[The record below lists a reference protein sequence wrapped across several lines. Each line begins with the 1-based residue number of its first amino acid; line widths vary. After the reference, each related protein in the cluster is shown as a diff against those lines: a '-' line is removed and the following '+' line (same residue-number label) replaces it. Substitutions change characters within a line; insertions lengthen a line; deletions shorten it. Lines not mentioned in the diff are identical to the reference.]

1 MIEYKDLYSY
11 ISKEIFKYLNRTY
24 YSDCVVEFEQSYD
37 GINWTEERE
46 FIILRDKEIYMTDW
60 NEGQHFIR
68 NLKICHF
75 EQMLFP
81 VLTVEG

>member
-1 MIEYKDLYSY
+1 MTKCEDLYGYVSM
-11 ISKEIFKYLNRTY
+11 EIYKYLERTY
-24 YSDCVVEFEQSYD
+24 YTDCVVEFEQSYD

-46 FIILRDKEIYMTDW
+46 FISLCNNDIYMTDW

-75 EQMLFP
+75 KQMLFP